1 MSDVSDGLRSAAA
14 QREEKLWEGRALQA
28 SAAGEREN
36 SALRFHDI

>member
-28 SAAGEREN
+28 SVRTARCGFMTSNR
-36 SALRFHDI
+36 